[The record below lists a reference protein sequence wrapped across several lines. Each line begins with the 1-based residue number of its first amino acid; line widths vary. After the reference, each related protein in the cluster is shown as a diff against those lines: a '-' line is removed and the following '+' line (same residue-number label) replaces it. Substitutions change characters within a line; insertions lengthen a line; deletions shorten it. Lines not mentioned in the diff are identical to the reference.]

1 MEFNRN
7 KILIIQCILG
17 MTIFLSGCASEKL
30 YYDKEGVLQKKG
42 IYLDISEE
50 KRKEDYFDVFLN
62 NLTSFCQKVI
72 VEGENVRITDEP
84 KDESGEIC
92 ILSQDLSLSFDDYY
106 DIYKEMIGN
115 QCDAGMSQ
123 AVVSYIVSGYKV
135 EKNVDLSTLI
145 KEENSYILDFS
156 LPIMEKVFVSEDN
169 SETAKEM
176 ALRFCAYIDSVYGFE
191 KLIELSKSNI
201 DDPEKIKLKNEWLK
215 SIGSGVEYSP
225 AAPYVFVCNEGNDKD
240 EYPYYIPSESYDL
253 YLATADIKDED
264 YRDFFWYYLKTSE
277 YWEEDM
283 RDAREVYFGSNR
295 DVPKVK
301 MYTCFTKSP
310 GHSEFAGEY
319 NDDKIYLYGSFQNAV
334 IIFTHEYTHHL
345 QKEENS
351 KSSLRMIPHV
361 CAMNEGYADELCNYE
376 YRRVAFNSLF
386 DKEEIRKAGLWDE
399 ANDCVN
405 LGLMTDAEAYIEA
418 SREGIPYLSVSYT
431 NETTDDSV
439 KPYIYLSYSEMASLV
454 HYLKATK
461 GEELVR
467 DAFLDEKKFE
477 TLFDGGYEETYK
489 KWVAFLKE
497 EIETDSTVYEFVLG
511 TIK

>member
-1 MEFNRN
+1 MNRL
-7 KILIIQCILG
+7 KV
-17 MTIFLSGCASEKL
+17 KL
-30 YYDKEGVLQKKG
+30 NFGVLVGIAILLMACTNKESYSKKESKLAEIG
-42 IYLDISEE
+42 IGIDVSEE
-50 KRKEDYFDVFLN
+50 KHKEDEFKKILDNLTLFASKTELNDLDIKITDSNIDIDENTIVISENLELTFDDYFDIYTKKLEDRYDYGITWGLV
-62 NLTSFCQKVI
+62 SQVI
-72 VEGENVRITDEP
+72 
-84 KDESGEIC
+84 SGEHQ
-92 ILSQDLSLSFDDYY
+92 SKVDDWTTV
-106 DIYKEMIGN
+106 ITSSN
-115 QCDAGMSQ
+115 AH
-123 AVVSYIVSGYKV
+123 
-135 EKNVDLSTLI
+135 L
-145 KEENSYILDFS
+145 LDFS
-156 LPIMEKVFVSEDN
+156 RPIMEGLFVNAEESMV
-169 SETAKEM
+169 AKDA
-176 ALRFCAYIDSVYGFE
+176 ALSFCDYIDSVYGFE

-253 YLATADIKDED
+253 YLATEDIKDED

-295 DVPKVK
+295 DVPKVN

-310 GHSEFAGEY
+310 SHSEFAGEY

-334 IIFTHEYTHHL
+334 TIFTHEYTHHL
-345 QKEENS
+345 QKEDNS
-351 KSSLRMIPHV
+351 KSSLSMIPHV
-361 CAMNEGYADELCNYE
+361 CAINEGYAEELCNYE

-399 ANDCVN
+399 ANDCIN
-405 LGLMTDAEAYIEA
+405 LGLMADAEAYIEA

-431 NETTDDSV
+431 KETTDGSV
-439 KPYIYLSYSEMASLV
+439 KPYIYLSYPEMASLV
-454 HYLKATK
+454 HYLKVTK

-477 TLFDGGYEETYK
+477 ALLDGGYEETYK

-497 EIETDSTVYEFVLG
+497 EIETDSTVYGFVLD